1 MNCEWVQQ
9 NVTLYL
15 YNELPDDARFEL
27 EQHAKRCRQCAAVIG
42 EFRELHEQLNA
53 LPKPEV
59 TPNLLASARMELQ
72 ERLETA
78 EQLQGWRRFV
88 LDPVAWLHRW
98 RFSPVLAAV
107 IFIAGFG
114 AGLGT
119 MYRVTGSI
127 RGTAGASPAS
137 SQPHAEASISGIR
150 AIQQEAGTNQIKIQ
164 YDKTTPEQA
173 QGSLSD
179 PEIQQLLLYAT
190 RNNYNSG
197 VRMDSIDVLR
207 QKPEDGRIREGLVF
221 ALRYD
226 SNPGVRLKALE
237 AVTPY
242 VRGDIRVRNA
252 VVEAL
257 LNDNNPGIRMGA
269 LHALEASRADTSVR
283 QALQQLAKDD
293 PNPYIRTESRKMLA
307 STPEID

>member
-1 MNCEWVQQ
+1 MNCAWVQE

-27 EQHAKRCRQCAAVIG
+27 EQHAARCQECAAVIG
-42 EFRELHEQLNA
+42 EFRGLHQQLDA
-53 LPKPEV
+53 LPKLEV

-78 EQLQGWRRFV
+78 EQLLGWRRLV
-88 LDPVAWLHRW
+88 LDPVAWLRRW
-98 RFSPVLAAV
+98 RFSPALAAV
-107 IFIAGFG
+107 IFIVGFG
-114 AGLGT
+114 SGLGT
-119 MYRVTGSI
+119 MYRVVG
-127 RGTAGASPAS
+127 GFHGAAGVNLAST
-137 SQPHAEASISGIR
+137 QPHAEASISGIR
-150 AIQQEAGTNQIKIQ
+150 TIQQEAGTDRIKIQ
-164 YDKTTPEQA
+164 YDKTTPEQV

-207 QKPEDGRIREGLVF
+207 QKPDDARIREGLVF

-237 AVTPY
+237 AVTSY
-242 VRGDIRVRNA
+242 VRDDIRVRNA
-252 VVEAL
+252 VLEAL

-307 STPEID
+307 SMPEID

>member
-1 MNCEWVQQ
+1 MNCEWVKQ
-9 NVTLYL
+9 NVVLYL
-15 YNELPDDARFEL
+15 YNELADDARFEL
-27 EQHAKRCRQCAAVIG
+27 EQHAKRCRQCADVLS
-42 EFRELHEQLNA
+42 EFQGLHEQLDA
-53 LPKPEV
+53 LPKLEV

-88 LDPVAWLHRW
+88 LDPVAWLRRW
-98 RFSPVLAAV
+98 QFSPALAAV
-107 IFIAGFG
+107 IFVVGFG
-114 AGLGT
+114 SGLGA
-119 MYRVTGSI
+119 MYSVTGSL
-127 RGTAGASPAS
+127 RGGASMSPAS
-137 SQPHAEASISGIR
+137 AQPRAEASISGIR
-150 AIQQEAGTNQIKIQ
+150 AIQQEPGTNQIKIQ
-164 YDKTTPEQA
+164 YDTTIPEQA
-173 QGSLSD
+173 QGSLND
-179 PEIQQLLLYAT
+179 PQIQQLLLYAT

-252 VVEAL
+252 VLEAL
-257 LNDNNPGIRMGA
+257 LDDNNPGIRMGA
-269 LHALEASRADTSVR
+269 LHALQAVRADTSV
-283 QALQQLAKDD
+283 QQGLQQLAKDD
-293 PNPYIRTESRKMLA
+293 PNPSIRTESRKMLA

>member
-15 YNELPDDARFEL
+15 YNELADDARFEL
-27 EQHAKRCRQCAAVIG
+27 EQHARRCRQCAAVLS
-42 EFRELHEQLNA
+42 EFRDLHEQLDA
-53 LPKPEV
+53 LPKLEV
-59 TPNLLASARMELQ
+59 SPNLLASARMELQ

-78 EQLQGWRRFV
+78 RQVQGWRRLV
-88 LDPVAWLHRW
+88 LDPMAWLRLW
-98 RFSPVLAAV
+98 RFSPALATV
-107 IFIAGFG
+107 IFIVGFG
-114 AGLGT
+114 SGLGT
-119 MYRVTGSI
+119 MYSVVGGV
-127 RGTAGASPAS
+127 RGMASPNV
-137 SQPHAEASISGIR
+137 QPRAEASISGIR
-150 AIQQEAGTNQIKIQ
+150 AIKQQAGSNQIKIQ
-164 YDKTTPEQA
+164 YDTTIPEQA

-179 PEIQQLLLYAT
+179 PQIQQLLLYAT

-207 QKPEDGRIREGLVF
+207 QKPEDDRIREGLVF

-226 SNPGVRLKALE
+226 NNPGVRLKALE

-252 VVEAL
+252 VLEAL
-257 LNDNNPGIRMGA
+257 LNDNNPGIRMEA
-269 LHALEASRADTSVR
+269 LNALEASRADTSVR

-293 PNPYIRTESRKMLA
+293 PNPSIRTESRKMLA

>member
-1 MNCEWVQQ
+1 M
-9 NVTLYL
+9 
-15 YNELPDDARFEL
+15 
-27 EQHAKRCRQCAAVIG
+27 
-42 EFRELHEQLNA
+42 
-53 LPKPEV
+53 
-59 TPNLLASARMELQ
+59 
-72 ERLETA
+72 
-78 EQLQGWRRFV
+78 
-88 LDPVAWLHRW
+88 AWLRQW
-98 RFSPVLAAV
+98 RFSPALAAV
-107 IFIAGFG
+107 IFIVGFG

-119 MYRVTGSI
+119 MYRVAGSV
-127 RGTAGASPAS
+127 RGAIGVSPAGP
-137 SQPHAEASISGIR
+137 QPRAEASISGIR
-150 AIQQEAGTNQIKIQ
+150 AIQQEAGTNRIKIQ
-164 YDKTTPEQA
+164 YATTTPEQA

-197 VRMDSIDVLR
+197 VRMDSIDMLR

-252 VVEAL
+252 VVESL

-293 PNPYIRTESRKMLA
+293 PNPYIRTESRKMLT
-307 STPEID
+307 SMPEID

>member
-1 MNCEWVQQ
+1 
-9 NVTLYL
+9 
-15 YNELPDDARFEL
+15 
-27 EQHAKRCRQCAAVIG
+27 
-42 EFRELHEQLNA
+42 LHEQLDA
-53 LPKPEV
+53 LPKLEV
-59 TPNLLASARMELQ
+59 TPNLLAAARMELQ

-88 LDPVAWLHRW
+88 LDPVAWLRQW
-98 RFSPVLAAV
+98 RFSPALAAV
-107 IFIAGFG
+107 IFIVGFG
-114 AGLGT
+114 SGLGT
-119 MYRVTGSI
+119 MYSVAGGVRGAAGVTP
-127 RGTAGASPAS
+127 TSP
-137 SQPHAEASISGIR
+137 QPHAEASISGIR
-150 AIQQEAGTNQIKIQ
+150 TIQQEAGTNRIKIQ
-164 YDKTTPEQA
+164 YDKTTPEQV

-242 VRGDIRVRNA
+242 VHGDIRVRNA

-307 STPEID
+307 SMPEID